1 MRINHTD
8 PWVRSDAY
16 RTSRTLGLQ
25 TTRSSGSAIHG
36 RASDDVI
43 LRCAQLCSHGVPA
56 ASVCK
61 PHYAACCS
69 AAVGT
74 GWPGGELEAGW
85 KLVLRAECM

>member
-8 PWVRSDAY
+8 PWVRSDAS

-43 LRCAQLCSHGVPA
+43 LRSPLMPLLSLDL
-56 ASVCK
+56 K
-61 PHYAACCS
+61 
-69 AAVGT
+69 
-74 GWPGGELEAGW
+74 
-85 KLVLRAECM
+85 

>member
-8 PWVRSDAY
+8 PWVRSDAS

-43 LRCAQLCSHGVPA
+43 LRSPLLVVVLKCRELNRLWDSSTPW
-56 ASVCK
+56 
-61 PHYAACCS
+61 
-69 AAVGT
+69 T
-74 GWPGGELEAGW
+74 G
-85 KLVLRAECM
+85 M